1 MSILSQM
8 KTGARNI
15 AGRSEVEA
23 ELDEE
28 VRAYVE
34 LLIAENIKNGLTPE
48 EARLAAMRKI
58 GSIETVK
65 SEVRDVRPGMKLE
78 NLARD
83 LKHGARLM
91 RRSPGFAFIAVLTIA
106 LGIGATSAIFSVIN
120 AVALKP
126 LAYPGADRLMF
137 ITSQFTNIGFD
148 KFWISPPEYFELQER
163 SKMYSALAAYR
174 TSDVN
179 VSEGPRPQRVRALLV
194 TRNMFD
200 VLGVQPR
207 LGRNFAPEQD
217 RPGAEPAV
225 ILSDNLW
232 RRTFAADEAIVG
244 KQIEVQG
251 RKRLVVGVA
260 PPGLDLHDTQA
271 DLWIPLGLDPA
282 NRQNR
287 GSHSL
292 YLVGRLNAA
301 VTSGQAK
308 AEMTTLLRQWRTA
321 SNTQNHVPNDSTH
334 KLQLAPLRD
343 EVIGNVA
350 RSLWILQGAV
360 ILVLLIACANV
371 ANLLL
376 VRAEGRHKEFA
387 IRTALGAG
395 RGAILRQFMAEGMVL
410 TVVGAGLGL
419 LLARYGL
426 QALLASNPE
435 SIPRA
440 AEVTVDPRVLGFTTV
455 IALLTATVFGLA
467 PLLHLGQSAIA
478 SAIKEGGTRS
488 TASLTRHRVRR
499 SLVAGEICLAVIL
512 VIGAGLLVRSFR
524 NLTAVDAGFD
534 ARSLTTFSVYLPQAT
549 YTQPE
554 RRAQFA
560 DNLLRTLKATP
571 GVQAVAAMTGLPPN
585 RSVNANDTEFENVA
599 QGPGQPVQNVDY
611 YNEVSAKYFDT
622 MKIPMVEGRGFNES
636 DAIGGGVAVINEAT
650 AKRFYG
656 TASPLGRRL
665 RPPTGDTSAPWFTIV
680 GVSRDVKQG
689 GLDQKPGTE
698 LYFNIEQEPRLA
710 QTAPNSYTIAIR
722 SSRTTESLAPTIQ
735 TAVRSMDPAL
745 PVVQLRSMEA
755 VFADSVS
762 RQRFLSLLLGIFAG
776 VALLLAAIGTYG
788 VLSYLVTERQ
798 REIGIRVALG
808 ASSGGIVKLVVR
820 QGMSIALVG
829 LGCGVIGA
837 LALGRVTRSLLFG
850 VSPTDPLT
858 FAMVGT
864 AIVAVALLACLVPA
878 QRAMRVDPLV
888 AIRSD

>member
-1 MSILSQM
+1 MSILSQV
-8 KTGARNI
+8 KTGARNLS
-15 AGRSEVEA
+15 GRAEVEA

-28 VRAYVE
+28 VRAYID
-34 LLIAENIKNGLTPE
+34 LLIAENIRNGLSPE
-48 EARLAAMRKI
+48 DARIAAMRKV
-58 GSIETVK
+58 GSIEHVK
-65 SEVRDVRPGMKLE
+65 SEVRDVRPGMTLE

-83 LKHGARLM
+83 VKHGARLM

-126 LAYPGADRLMF
+126 LAYPAADRLMF
-137 ITSQFTNIGFD
+137 ITSQFPRIGFD
-148 KFWISPPEYFELQER
+148 KFWISPPEYFELAER
-163 SKMYSALAAYR
+163 AKSYSAIAAYR
-174 TSDVN
+174 ATEVN
-179 VSEGPRPQRVRALLV
+179 VSEGPRPQRVKALVV

-200 VLGVQPR
+200 VLGVQPQ
-207 LGRNFAPEQD
+207 LGRGFAPEHD
-217 RPGAEPAV
+217 RPNAEPAV
-225 ILSDNLW
+225 VLSDNLW

-260 PPGLDLHDTQA
+260 PPGLDLHDTHV

-292 YLVGRLNAA
+292 YLVGRLNAGA
-301 VTSGQAK
+301 TIATAQSELK
-308 AEMTTLLRQWRTA
+308 DLLVQWGTV
-321 SNTQNHVPNDSTH
+321 SNTQAHVPNDSTH
-334 KLQLAPLRD
+334 KLQIAPLRD

-395 RGAILRQFMAEGMVL
+395 RGAILRQFMAEGLVL
-410 TVVGAGLGL
+410 TLVGAALGL

-426 QALLASNPE
+426 MALLVSNPE

-440 AEVTVDPRVLGFTTV
+440 AEIAVDPRVLVFTIA

-467 PLLHLGQSAIA
+467 PLLHLGQNAIA

-488 TASLTRHRVRR
+488 TASMTRHRVRR

-512 VIGAGLLVRSFR
+512 VIGAGLLLRSFR
-524 NLTAVDAGFD
+524 NLTSVDAGFD

-549 YTQPE
+549 YAQPE
-554 RRAQFA
+554 LRAQFA
-560 DNLLRTLKATP
+560 DNLMRTLQETP
-571 GVQAVAAMTGLPPN
+571 GVQSVAAMTGLPPN
-585 RSVNANDTEFENVA
+585 RDVNANDTEFENVA
-599 QGPGQPVQNVDY
+599 QGPGQPIQNVDY
-611 YNEVSAKYFDT
+611 YNEVSATYFET
-622 MKIPMVEGRGFNES
+622 MKIPLKEGRGFNTS
-636 DAIGGGVAVINEAT
+636 DALGSGVAVINEAT

-656 TASPLGRRL
+656 TASSVGRRL
-665 RPPTGDTSAPWFTIV
+665 RPPSNDTAAPWFTIV
-680 GVSRDVKQG
+680 GVSRDVKQR
-689 GLDQKPGTE
+689 GLDQQPGTE
-698 LYFNIEQEPRLA
+698 LYFNIAQEPRLA
-710 QTAPNSYTIAIR
+710 RTAPNAYTFAVR
-722 SSRTTESLAPTIQ
+722 STRTPQSLAPIIQ
-735 TAVRSMDPAL
+735 TTVRSMDATL

-808 ASSGGIVKLVVR
+808 ASS
-820 QGMSIALVG
+820 
-829 LGCGVIGA
+829 
-837 LALGRVTRSLLFG
+837 
-850 VSPTDPLT
+850 
-858 FAMVGT
+858 
-864 AIVAVALLACLVPA
+864 
-878 QRAMRVDPLV
+878 
-888 AIRSD
+888 